1 VRVTRKTKLVWA
13 GIAAVAVLLAVGI
26 KFALEDPALKA
37 GSQAGAAGPQDVE
50 SPNSN
55 TGQASETPPPT
66 TPPAS
71 PSPSPSKPDDKDPD
85 GKDPKPKDPYDRVM
99 YTTGGKSVALTF
111 DDGPDPNWTPKVLG
125 KLRERGIKATFCL
138 IGKNADAHPDLVADI
153 VRDGHT
159 LCNHSWSHD
168 FKLGK
173 KSAEEI
179 RADLQRTNDAIRR
192 GAPGADIAYFRHP
205 GGAWTNRAIDI
216 ADELGMKSL
225 NWSVDPADWEKPA
238 ARKIASRVIDNA
250 EKGSIILMH
259 DGGGDR
265 SHTLEALDRILPN
278 LQDRFK
284 LIALRH

>member
-1 VRVTRKTKLVWA
+1 MRVTRKTKLVWA
-13 GIAAVAVLLAVGI
+13 GIAAIAVLLAVGV

-37 GSQAGAAGPQDVE
+37 GSQAGAAGPGGE
-50 SPNSN
+50 SPNPN
-55 TGQASETPPPT
+55 TGQPSETPPPPPPTT
-66 TPPAS
+66 TPPS
-71 PSPSPSKPDDKDPD
+71 PTPSKTKGDGEDKP
-85 GKDPKPKDPYDRVM
+85 PKPKNPYDRVM

-111 DDGPDPNWTPKVLG
+111 DDGPDPTWTPEVLG

-159 LCNHSWSHD
+159 LCNHSWGHD
-168 FKLGK
+168 LKLGK
-173 KSAEEI
+173 RSAEEI
-179 RADLQRTNDAIRR
+179 RADMQRTNDAIHR

-225 NWSVDPADWEKPA
+225 NWTVDPADWEKPSA
-238 ARKIASRVIDNA
+238 KKIAARVIDNTQ
-250 EKGSIILMH
+250 KGSIVLMH

-265 SHTLEALDRILPN
+265 SRTLEALDKILPN

-284 LIALRH
+284 LVALRH